1 MTLREKLARIGL
13 RSALDTRQEANTPW
27 SDPICIYDFVE
38 RLGAEVWFIGG
49 ASFSGMYAK
58 GYGRLFI
65 PAERPPGRK
74 AFTCA
79 HELAHLRFDHGSRVE
94 ELEFDRSDNEEPEEM
109 LANIYAA
116 YLLMPRQAVENEF
129 VRLKGIPQTASPIDF
144 YCVANQ
150 LGVGYETLVKHMHWS
165 LRMIEHSKLQELLT
179 VSPKD
184 IRKIIL
190 GNDKSPHLIFA
201 TEHWHKVAIDL
212 EIGDFAIIPRNAK
225 LNGPSAK
232 LVGSCCYGQIVEGVR
247 TGISQTMIH
256 EGDWAAMIRV
266 SRRQFAGRC
275 IYRHMEDSD
284 ED

>member
-13 RSALDTRQEANTPW
+13 RSALDTRQEANTSW

-38 RLGAEVWFIGG
+38 RMGTEVWFVGG
-49 ASFSGMYAK
+49 ASFAGMYAK
-58 GYGRLFI
+58 GYGRLFV
-65 PAERPPGRK
+65 PAERPVGRK

-94 ELEFDRSDNEEPEEM
+94 ELEFDRSDNEVPDEM

-116 YLLMPRQAVENEF
+116 HLLMPRQAVE
-129 VRLKGIPQTASPIDF
+129 TAFSRRNSPPEKAGPIDF

-150 LGVGYETLVKHMHWS
+150 LGVGYETLLKHMHWS
-165 LRMIEHSKLQELLT
+165 LRMIEYAKLQELLA

-184 IRKIIL
+184 IRKILL
-190 GNDKSPHLIFA
+190 GRDGSPHLIFA

-212 EIGDFAIIPRNAK
+212 EIGDYAIIPRNAQ

-232 LVGSCCYGQIVEGVR
+232 LVGICSYGQVVEGVK
-247 TGISQTMIH
+247 TGISQAMIC